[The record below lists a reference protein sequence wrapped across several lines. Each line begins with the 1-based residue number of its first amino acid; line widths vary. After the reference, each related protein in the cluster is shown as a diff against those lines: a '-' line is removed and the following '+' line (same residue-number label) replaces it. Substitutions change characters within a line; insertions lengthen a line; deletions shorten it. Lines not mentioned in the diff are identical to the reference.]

1 MKYGAIDI
9 GTNAARLLIGEVIHD
24 SGRSFVKKISYTRIP
39 LRLGED
45 VFSLGR
51 IDAKKKLDLIN
62 TIRAFKI
69 IADIFE
75 VSKIEAVATSA
86 MREAEN
92 SDQILLDVKGA
103 TGINLELISGVT
115 EANVILGTF
124 MLLDLDKGNPFV
136 VIDVGGGSTEI
147 NIFKQGQKVGSRS
160 FKLGTIRML
169 KGKII
174 ETVWEEINN
183 WVQSFVQPYE
193 DYLVYG
199 TGGNINKAHKLLA
212 HAPKD
217 AVSVSELDELRT
229 ELESMDIAGRMKRY
243 QLRPDRAD
251 VIVPALEI
259 YSRVMSNF
267 TTKLIYVPKIG
278 LSDGM
283 VYQMHLQ
290 ENKI

>member
-9 GTNAARLLIGEVIHD
+9 GTNAARLLIGEVVHD
-24 SGRSFVKKISYTRIP
+24 AGRSFVKKISYTRIP
-39 LRLGED
+39 LRLGDD

-62 TIRAFKI
+62 TMRAFKI

-75 VSKIEAVATSA
+75 VTQLNAFATSA

-103 TGINLELISGVT
+103 TGIDLQLISGET

-147 NIFKQGQKVGSRS
+147 NIFKKGQKVGARS

-169 KGKII
+169 KGKVI
-174 ETVWEEINN
+174 ETVWDELDD
-183 WVQSFVQPYE
+183 WVQSFVHPYE
-193 DYLVYG
+193 SYLVYG

-217 AVSVSELDELRT
+217 AVSVSELDELRK
-229 ELESMDIAGRMKRY
+229 ELEVLDVEGRMKRY

-267 TTKLIYVPKIG
+267 TTKLIHVPKIG

-290 ENKI
+290 QNKM